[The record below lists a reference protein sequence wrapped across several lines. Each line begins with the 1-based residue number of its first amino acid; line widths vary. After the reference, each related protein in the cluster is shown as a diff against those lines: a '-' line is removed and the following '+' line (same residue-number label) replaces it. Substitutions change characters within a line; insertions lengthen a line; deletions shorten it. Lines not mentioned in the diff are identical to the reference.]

1 MAMNLTD
8 SYTMKRGNVLVTANG
23 FFGEEDFYL
32 MHQTAL
38 DVISP
43 DDAGYSVDSMCI
55 GGYLKKDEIL
65 IRTSSE
71 CPYDSCCFFYN
82 ENELNDQQLAQV
94 RNWIEAIVC
103 KMHESKGN

>member
-1 MAMNLTD
+1 MNLTD
-8 SYTMKRGNVLVTANG
+8 SYPMKRGNILVTANG
-23 FFGEEDFYL
+23 FYGEEDFYR

-38 DVISP
+38 AVMSP

-55 GGYLKKDEIL
+55 GGYLKKDGIL

-82 ENELNDQQLAQV
+82 ETELTQEQINQV
-94 RNWIEAIVC
+94 REWIEAIVC

>member
-1 MAMNLTD
+1 MNRTD
-8 SYTMKRGNVLVTANG
+8 TYPMKRGNVLVTVNG

-32 MHQTAL
+32 IHQAAIET
-38 DVISP
+38 ISP

-55 GGYLKKDEIL
+55 GGYLKKDGIL

-82 ENELNDQQLAQV
+82 EQELNDQQIHQV
-94 RNWIEAIVC
+94 QEWIYAIVC
-103 KMHESKGN
+103 KMQEMKGN